1 MQVVIIIKEE
11 FFVKLFSSKKKI
23 AIIGTMLTTM
33 LAGTIAYAATPI
45 KQDAY
50 YDTFKLVVNGSEQF
64 ISDTALK
71 PFIANSRVYVPI
83 ATLQNLGIAN
93 VQWTPAASGQA
104 ASLAVS
110 PKGGTSSGEVA
121 LYQQQLAALNTQ
133 LQAKD
138 SEITTLKADK
148 ARLEAEVDKLKQNS
162 STSGDISSKDLT
174 ALEDSLND
182 DRDFNRY
189 SGPTGVGTLYFD
201 FEVDE
206 YRGDIEIDMYIDSK
220 LDSTALNALK
230 DDYRDFDDFIEEI
243 AEEAVRTFKNSD
255 ITINVYNGT
264 ARSNPSSIV
273 EYEYDGRLGDS
284 IQDAR

>member
-1 MQVVIIIKEE
+1 M
-11 FFVKLFSSKKKI
+11 KLFSSKKKI

-110 PKGGTSSGEVA
+110 PKGGTASGEVA

-148 ARLEAEVDKLKQNS
+148 ARLEAEVDKLKQSS

-174 ALEDSLND
+174 ALEDTLND

-243 AEEAVRTFKNSD
+243 AEEAVRSFKNSD

-273 EYEYDGRLGDS
+273 EYEYDGRLRDS

>member
-1 MQVVIIIKEE
+1 M
-11 FFVKLFSSKKKI
+11 KLFSSKKKI

-50 YDTFKLVVNGSEQF
+50 YDTFKLVVNGTEQF

-110 PKGGTSSGEVA
+110 PKGGTASGEVA

-148 ARLEAEVDKLKQNS
+148 ARLEAEVDKLKQSS

-220 LDSTALNALK
+220 LDADALDALK

-273 EYEYDGRLGDS
+273 EYEYDGRLRDS

>member
-1 MQVVIIIKEE
+1 M
-11 FFVKLFSSKKKI
+11 KLFSSKKKI

-50 YDTFKLVVNGSEQF
+50 YDTFKLVVNGTEQF

-93 VQWTPAASGQA
+93 VQWTPAATGQA

-110 PKGGTSSGEVA
+110 PKGGTASGEVA

-133 LQAKD
+133 LQSKD
-138 SEITTLKADK
+138 SEITTIKADK
-148 ARLEAEVDKLKQNS
+148 TRLEGEIDKLRERRWII
-162 STSGDISSKDLT
+162 GDISSNDLT

-206 YRGDIEIDMYIDSK
+206 YRGDIEIDMYVDSK
-220 LDSTALNALK
+220 LDADALDALK

-273 EYEYDGRLGDS
+273 EYEYDGRLRDS

>member
-1 MQVVIIIKEE
+1 M
-11 FFVKLFSSKKKI
+11 KLFSSKKKI

-110 PKGGTSSGEVA
+110 PKGGTASGEVA

-133 LQAKD
+133 LQSKD

-148 ARLEAEVDKLKQNS
+148 ARLEAEIDKLKQSS

-273 EYEYDGRLGDS
+273 EYEYDGRLRDS

>member
-1 MQVVIIIKEE
+1 M
-11 FFVKLFSSKKKI
+11 KLFSSKKKI

-110 PKGGTSSGEVA
+110 PKGGTASGEVA

-148 ARLEAEVDKLKQNS
+148 ARLEAEIDKLKQSS

-273 EYEYDGRLGDS
+273 EYEYDGRLRDS

>member
-1 MQVVIIIKEE
+1 M
-11 FFVKLFSSKKKI
+11 KLFSSKKKI

-50 YDTFKLVVNGSEQF
+50 YDTFKLVVNGTEQF

-93 VQWTPAASGQA
+93 VQWTPAATGQA

-110 PKGGTSSGEVA
+110 PKGGTASGEVA

-133 LQAKD
+133 LQSKD

-148 ARLEAEVDKLKQNS
+148 ARLEAEIDKLKQSS

-243 AEEAVRTFKNSD
+243 AEEAVRSFKNSD
-255 ITINVYNGT
+255 VIINVYNGT

-273 EYEYDGRLGDS
+273 EYEYDGRLRDS

>member
-1 MQVVIIIKEE
+1 M
-11 FFVKLFSSKKKI
+11 KLFSSKKKL

-110 PKGGTSSGEVA
+110 PKGGTASGEVA

-148 ARLEAEVDKLKQNS
+148 ARLEAEIDKLKQSS

-230 DDYRDFDDFIEEI
+230 DDYRDFDDFVEEI

-273 EYEYDGRLGDS
+273 EYEYDGRLRDS

>member
-1 MQVVIIIKEE
+1 M
-11 FFVKLFSSKKKI
+11 KLFSSKKKI

-50 YDTFKLVVNGSEQF
+50 YDTFKLVVNGTEQF

-110 PKGGTSSGEVA
+110 PKGGTASGEVA

-148 ARLEAEVDKLKQNS
+148 ARLEAEVDKLKQSS

-174 ALEDSLND
+174 ALEDTLND

-273 EYEYDGRLGDS
+273 EYEYDGRLRDS

>member
-1 MQVVIIIKEE
+1 M
-11 FFVKLFSSKKKI
+11 KLFSSKKKI

-50 YDTFKLVVNGSEQF
+50 YDTFKLVVNGTEQF

-93 VQWTPAASGQA
+93 VQWTPAATGQA

-110 PKGGTSSGEVA
+110 PKGGTASGEVA

-133 LQAKD
+133 LQSKD

-148 ARLEAEVDKLKQNS
+148 ARLEAEIDKLKQSS

-230 DDYRDFDDFIEEI
+230 DDYRDFDDFVEEI

-255 ITINVYNGT
+255 ITIKVYNGT

-273 EYEYDGRLGDS
+273 EYEYDGRLRDS